1 MTAQAPVRTLRAWD
15 RMPTCDDCGAE
26 VSGPLHRDG
35 PLRRCSGCNAQAR
48 LPAPPVQRAPAAP
61 SAREAELA
69 REVAAL
75 RAALAEAQAQAE
87 RDQASMVRAQAEAA
101 RWQDAHD
108 IARFDA
114 SAATQDAQQA
124 REAMR
129 AALLRE
135 EAALAHAVGL
145 SRALVASERDRRRD
159 EARHQHQMRAVLIG
173 SASE

>member
-1 MTAQAPVRTLRAWD
+1 MTAQAPVRAPRPWD

-35 PLRRCSGCNAQAR
+35 PLRRCSRCAQAHQPTSPTR
-48 LPAPPVQRAPAAP
+48 PAPAV
-61 SAREAELA
+61 SDRESELA

-145 SRALVASERDRRRD
+145 SRALVTSERDRRRD
-159 EARHQHQMRAVLIG
+159 EARHQQQMRALCARSQEG
-173 SASE
+173 T